1 MAEQGQHYFSA
12 VPRAASAGDTVH
24 LRLPDVELDLRTD
37 TGVFSHARLD
47 PGTRILLEHAPPP
60 AVRGDILDLG
70 CGYGPIAL
78 TLATRR
84 KRLPVWAVDVNERA
98 LGLVR
103 ANAAAAGLGN
113 VTACLPDEVPA
124 DIRFGTIYSNPPI
137 RVGKAA
143 LHAMLRHWL
152 SLLRDDGTAYLVVQK
167 HLGSDSLAKWLAG
180 QGFPTTRLTSQR
192 GYRILEVL
200 AAPDSGTKHQTAT
213 E

>member
-12 VPRAASAGDTVH
+12 VPRAASAGGTVQ

-47 PGTRILLEHAPPP
+47 AGTRVLLEYAPQP
-60 AVRGDILDLG
+60 AVRADILDLG

-78 TLATRR
+78 TLAARR

-124 DIRFGTIYSNPPI
+124 GIRFGTIYSNPPI
-137 RVGKAA
+137 RVGKAR
-143 LHAMLRHWL
+143 LHALLHRWL
-152 SLLRDDGTAYLVVQK
+152 SLLHPDGAAYLVVQK
-167 HLGSDSLAKWLAG
+167 HLGSDSLAAWLTD
-180 QGFPTTRLTSQR
+180 QCFPTTRLTSQR
-192 GYRILEVL
+192 GYRILEVR
-200 AAPDSGTKHQTAT
+200 AAADQTAT